1 MAGKDFVRIT
11 SDPLSVEEATG
22 MVTSPTSGAISIF
35 IGTTRNNF
43 EGKEVIRLE
52 YEAYVPMAEKQMHS
66 ICRDVRDKWQVEH
79 IAVFHRIGVVPVQ
92 EASVIIAVSSPHRQ
106 AALEAV
112 QYSIDTLKATVPI
125 WKKEM
130 FAEGTGCWK
139 ENKECHWRK
148 T

>member
-1 MAGKDFVRIT
+1 MEGKDFVQIT
-11 SDPLSVEEATG
+11 SDPLSVEKATA
-22 MVTSPTSGAISIF
+22 MVSSPTSGAISIF

-43 EGKEVIRLE
+43 EGKEVVRLE
-52 YEAYVPMAEKQMHS
+52 YEAYVPMAEKKIGC
-66 ICRDVRDKWQVEH
+66 ICRDVREKWEVEH
-79 IAVFHRIGVVPVQ
+79 VAVFHRIGVVPVQ

-106 AALEAV
+106 ASLEAV

-130 FAEGTGCWK
+130 FAEGRGRWK
-139 ENKECHWRK
+139 ENKECNWRK